1 MLFPC
6 SEGHDSIMNKPIE
19 ENTPLQKKKV
29 RRLNR
34 ELKTVKA
41 MITIY
46 CRSLHGKR
54 TGLCDE
60 CIQLEEYAVRRLSN
74 CPFLADKPTCARC
87 SIHCYKPDMKQKIVE
102 VMRFSGP
109 RMLFR
114 HPILA
119 VMHLLDE
126 KKCA

>member
-1 MLFPC
+1 
-6 SEGHDSIMNKPIE
+6 MNKPIE
-19 ENTPLQKKKV
+19 DNRAFQRKKA

-46 CRSLHGKR
+46 CHSLHGRKAEI
-54 TGLCDE
+54 CEE
-60 CIQLEEYAVRRLSN
+60 CAQLEDYASKRLAN
-74 CPFLADKPTCARC
+74 CPFMADKPTCARC
-87 SIHCYKPDMKQKIVE
+87 SIHCYKSAMKEKMVE

-119 VMHLLDE
+119 VMHILDG
-126 KKCA
+126 KKKS